1 MMQSG
6 RLTALPTSE
15 RPTAEKGSG
24 FWPTARSTDGAKG
37 GPGQVNGRGQVD
49 SLPGAV
55 NLWPTPQVAD
65 ARVVTPN
72 GSPFTSLQKELAN
85 WPSPDA
91 SDWRSGTGWST
102 DTGHTP
108 QLRHILGGMLN
119 PEWDEQ
125 LMGWPTGWTGLPPE
139 VIGRIKKA
147 RRRLRGKLRA
157 RAARTTLDASKE

>member
-1 MMQSG
+1 MRSG

-15 RPTAEKGSG
+15 RHTAANGSG

-65 ARVVTPN
+65 GRVVLPN
-72 GSPFTSLQKELAN
+72 GSPFTSLQKCM
-85 WPSPDA
+85 
-91 SDWRSGTGWST
+91 G
-102 DTGHTP
+102 
-108 QLRHILGGMLN
+108 GGMLN

-157 RAARTTLDASKE
+157 RAARATLDASKE